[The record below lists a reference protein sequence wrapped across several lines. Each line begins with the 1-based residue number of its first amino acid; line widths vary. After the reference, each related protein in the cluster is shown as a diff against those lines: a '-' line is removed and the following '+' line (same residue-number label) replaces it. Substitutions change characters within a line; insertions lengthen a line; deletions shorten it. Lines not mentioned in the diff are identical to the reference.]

1 MIERNITDFSSL
13 PPIVAVDFDG
23 TLVEDRFPK
32 IGAEKA
38 TMCDAIKRLQKFG
51 VKTILWTSRTG
62 ELLEDA
68 INWCEDNGFNFT
80 KINENIDE
88 VQELTGLDTRKVYA
102 NVYIDDKNYPA
113 DGGAVHNQIYRMCT
127 WLGK

>member
-1 MIERNITDFSSL
+1 MIEQNTTNFSSL

-23 TLVEDRFPK
+23 TLVHDEFPE
-32 IGAEKA
+32 IGSERS
-38 TMCDAIKRLQKFG
+38 TMCEAIKRLQSIG
-51 VKTILWTSRTG
+51 IKTILWTSRTG
-62 ELLEDA
+62 KLLEDA
-68 INWCEDNGFNFT
+68 VNWCEDNGFTFT

-102 NVYIDDKNYPA
+102 NVYIDDKNFPA
-113 DGGAVHNQIYRMCT
+113 EGSLVREKINRMCT

>member
-1 MIERNITDFSSL
+1 MIEQNTTGFSSL

-23 TLVEDRFPK
+23 TLVEDRFPD
-32 IGAEKA
+32 IGNEKA
-38 TMCDAIKRLQKFG
+38 AMCDAIKRLQNFG

-62 ELLEDA
+62 KLLEDA
-68 INWCEDNGFNFT
+68 VNWCEDNGFNFT

-102 NVYIDDKNYPA
+102 NVYIDDKNFSA
-113 DGGAVHNQIYRMCT
+113 DGDVVHNQIYRMCS